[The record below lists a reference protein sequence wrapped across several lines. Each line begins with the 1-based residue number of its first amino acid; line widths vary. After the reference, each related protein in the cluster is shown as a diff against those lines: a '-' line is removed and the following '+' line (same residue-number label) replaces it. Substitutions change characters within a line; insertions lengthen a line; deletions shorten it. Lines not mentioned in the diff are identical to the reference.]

1 MFLTRVQWPAFAPG
15 IIMLITET
23 LIHPELSLCPN
34 ARVLFQRAARGVA
47 MQDEQILLLFTE
59 RYNDFSFPG
68 GGVDDGEDIITGLV
82 REMEEETGA
91 RGVKVG
97 REFARVDEKRP
108 HWKSEFDVLHMV
120 SHFHFCEIN
129 SPLQEVRMESYE
141 IANGMRPPVGQ
152 PGRSHSAQPRSHAAS
167 GIHHGPVHP
176 ARNPDA
182 RTRPAL
188 EPAAASNRCLN
199 RYEGLL

>member
-141 IANGMRPPVGQ
+141 IANGMRPLWVSLDEAIQHNRAVMQRQESTMGLSIQRETLMLEHVQRLSQQ
-152 PGRSHSAQPRSHAAS
+152 PLPIA
-167 GIHHGPVHP
+167 V
-176 ARNPDA
+176 
-182 RTRPAL
+182 
-188 EPAAASNRCLN
+188 
-199 RYEGLL
+199 